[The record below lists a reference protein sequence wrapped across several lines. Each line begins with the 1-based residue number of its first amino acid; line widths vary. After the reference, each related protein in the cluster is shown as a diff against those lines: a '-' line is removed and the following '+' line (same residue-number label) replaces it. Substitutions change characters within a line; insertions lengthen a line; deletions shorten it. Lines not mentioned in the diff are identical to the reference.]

1 MVEFT
6 RARRLSADGTPAIL
20 AARSGLVA
28 RSRLSSLRA
37 IANGRVAPATEGAGS
52 VLGSARVD
60 PAPERNPEETGLD
73 A

>member
-1 MVEFT
+1 MTVST
-6 RARRLSADGTPAIL
+6 RVRGLPAVATPL
-20 AARSGLVA
+20 VRSGLVA

-37 IANGRVAPATEGAGS
+37 IARGRVAPATESAGS
-52 VLGSARVD
+52 VLGSAHVD